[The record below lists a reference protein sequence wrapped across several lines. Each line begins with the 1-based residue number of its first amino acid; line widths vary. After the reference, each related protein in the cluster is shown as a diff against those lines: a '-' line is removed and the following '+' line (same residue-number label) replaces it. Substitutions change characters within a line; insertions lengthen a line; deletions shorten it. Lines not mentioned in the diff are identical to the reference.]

1 MNFKEISSE
10 QAVSFLLPR
19 HYSGRKPNISLAFG
33 WFSDNDELKA
43 VCTFGKPASHYLCT
57 GVCGDKWS
65 KNVYELNRLCRT
77 EDLKEQLSQFV
88 ALCLK
93 ELKKKNWIIVSYS
106 DTQMHH
112 NGYIYQACNFIYT
125 GCTKSRTDMYT
136 STGKHSRHYKHEEQ
150 TGLRKVR
157 SAKHRYIYFC
167 TADRRIKKE
176 WLESLKYP
184 VCPYPKGINQNYVLG
199 EYIKDVL
206 VEDTRL
212 KLSQHVELN

>member
-1 MNFKEISSE
+1 MKFKEITSE
-10 QAVSFLLPR
+10 QAVLFLLPR
-19 HYSGRKPNISLAFG
+19 HYSGRKPNISVAFG

-77 EDLKEQLSQFV
+77 EDLQEQLSQFV

-112 NGYIYQACNFIYT
+112 HGYIYQACNFIYT

-136 STGKHSRHYKHEEQ
+136 GTGKHSRHYKLEEQ
-150 TGLRKVR
+150 IGLRKVR

-167 TADRRIKKE
+167 TSDRRLKRE
-176 WLESLKYP
+176 WLSSLNYP
-184 VCPYPKGINQNYVLG
+184 ICPYPKGINQNYILG
-199 EYIKDVL
+199 NYIKDIL
-206 VEDTRL
+206 VKDKRIN
-212 KLSQHVELN
+212 Q

>member
-1 MNFKEISSE
+1 MKFKEISSE
-10 QAVSFLLPR
+10 QAVLFLLPR
-19 HYSGRKPNISLAFG
+19 HYSGRKPNISIAFG

-77 EDLKEQLSQFV
+77 EDLQEQLSQFV

-93 ELKKKNWIIVSYS
+93 ELKKKNWIVVSYS

-112 NGYIYQACNFIYT
+112 HGYIYQACNFIYT
-125 GCTKSRTDMYT
+125 GCTRSRTDMYT
-136 STGKHSRHYKHEEQ
+136 GTGKHSRHYKLEEQ

-167 TADRRIKKE
+167 TSDRRLKRE
-176 WLESLKYP
+176 WFASLNYP
-184 VCPYPKGINQNYVLG
+184 ICPYPKGINQNYILG
-199 EYIKDVL
+199 NYIKDVL
-206 VEDTRL
+206 VKDKRINQEE
-212 KLSQHVELN
+212 SINA